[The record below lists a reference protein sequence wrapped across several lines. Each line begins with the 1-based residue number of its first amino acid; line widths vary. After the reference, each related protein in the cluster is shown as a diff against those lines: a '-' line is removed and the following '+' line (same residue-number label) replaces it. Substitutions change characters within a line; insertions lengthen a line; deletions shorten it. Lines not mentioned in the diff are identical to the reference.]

1 MEIKFMKTK
10 NQTFKAS
17 WRGQNRRGST
27 DLCSCSEMRARQRS
41 MNLNKSQSHDF
52 EIPEPLQVNQNE
64 MCVALERAARSGGRT
79 GRSARDLMKVLQP
92 HLLKEEDDLL
102 QTLGLLVPLAHNEF
116 DGGMLEVLAKTE
128 HLKARRFEI
137 MREHVEIIEAA
148 HKLLHAAHA
157 EKKLSLVG
165 FTERLMLR
173 AWTDEVIFYP
183 AAILIGEY
191 LKLKAIEQQ
200 TPVKVKRDYDDI

>member
-1 MEIKFMKTK
+1 MKTE
-10 NQTFKAS
+10 NQTSRAS
-17 WRGQNRRGST
+17 QQRQNRGASA
-27 DLCSCSEMRARQRS
+27 DLCPCSQMRARRRKVKF
-41 MNLNKSQSHDF
+41 NKSQSRDF
-52 EIPEPLQVNQNE
+52 QIPEPLQVNQNE
-64 MCVALERAARSGGRT
+64 MCIALERAAHSGGRT
-79 GRSARDLMKVLQP
+79 GKAAKDLMKVLQP

-116 DGGMLEVLAKTE
+116 NAGMLEVLAKTE
-128 HLKARRFEI
+128 HLKARMFEI

-148 HKLLHAAHA
+148 HKLLHAAHS

-173 AWTDEVIFYP
+173 AWTDEVVFYP

-191 LKLKAIEQQ
+191 LKLKAVEQQ
-200 TPVKVKRDYDDI
+200 TPVKIKRDHDGI

>member
-1 MEIKFMKTK
+1 MKTK
-10 NQTFKAS
+10 NQTSRTSRHRQNGRAS
-17 WRGQNRRGST
+17 S
-27 DLCSCSEMRARQRS
+27 DLCSCSELRARQ
-41 MNLNKSQSHDF
+41 KVTFTKPQSPDF
-52 EIPEPLQVNQNE
+52 QIPEPLQVNQNE

-79 GRSARDLMKVLQP
+79 GKAARDLMKVLQP

-116 DGGMLEVLAKTE
+116 HAGMPEVLAKTQ
-128 HLKARRFEI
+128 HLKARMFEI
-137 MREHVEIIEAA
+137 MREHVEIIDAA

-173 AWTDEVIFYP
+173 AWTDEVVFYP

-191 LKLKAIEQQ
+191 LKLKSAEQQ
-200 TPVKVKRDYDDI
+200 TPIKVTREHDHV

>member
-1 MEIKFMKTK
+1 
-10 NQTFKAS
+10 
-17 WRGQNRRGST
+17 
-27 DLCSCSEMRARQRS
+27 
-41 MNLNKSQSHDF
+41 
-52 EIPEPLQVNQNE
+52 

-79 GRSARDLMKVLQP
+79 GRAARDLMKVLQP

-116 DGGMLEVLAKTE
+116 NAGMGEVLAKTE
-128 HLKARRFEI
+128 HLKARMFEI

-157 EKKLSLVG
+157 ERKLSLVG

-173 AWTDEVIFYP
+173 AWTDEVVFYP

-191 LKLKAIEQQ
+191 LKLKSAQEH
-200 TPVKVKRDYDDI
+200 TPVKINRDHDDI

>member
-1 MEIKFMKTK
+1 MKTE
-10 NQTFKAS
+10 NQTSRTPRHDQDRRAAS
-17 WRGQNRRGST
+17 
-27 DLCSCSEMRARQRS
+27 DLCSCSEMRARQRKG
-41 MNLNKSQSHDF
+41 NLKKTQTRDF
-52 EIPEPLQVNQNE
+52 QIPEPLQVNQNE
-64 MCVALERAARSGGRT
+64 MCVALERAAHSGGRT
-79 GRSARDLMKVLQP
+79 GKTARDLMKVLQP

-116 DGGMLEVLAKTE
+116 NAGMLGVLAKTQ
-128 HLKARRFEI
+128 HLKARMFEI
-137 MREHVEIIEAA
+137 MREHVEIIDAA

-173 AWTDEVIFYP
+173 AWTDEVVFYP

-191 LKLKAIEQQ
+191 LKLKAVEQQ
-200 TPVKVKRDYDDI
+200 TPVKINRDHDHI

>member
-1 MEIKFMKTK
+1 MKTE
-10 NQTFKAS
+10 NQTS
-17 WRGQNRRGST
+17 RGLRRPQNRRVSAAQ
-27 DLCSCSEMRARQRS
+27 CSCSEMRARRGKAAS
-41 MNLNKSQSHDF
+41 NKPQKRRF
-52 EIPEPLQVNQNE
+52 EIPEPLQINQDE
-64 MCVALERAARSGGRT
+64 MCVALERAAHSGGRT
-79 GRSARDLMKVLQP
+79 GRAAADLMRVLQP

-116 DGGMLEVLAKTE
+116 NAGMLDVLAKTE
-128 HLKARRFEI
+128 HLKSRMFEI

-157 EKKLSLVG
+157 ERKLSLVG

-173 AWTDEVIFYP
+173 AWTDEVVFYP

-191 LKLKAIEQQ
+191 LKLKVAEQQ
-200 TPVKVKRDYDDI
+200 KPVKINRRDDDI

>member
-1 MEIKFMKTK
+1 MRV
-10 NQTFKAS
+10 QRRKAKKQES
-17 WRGQNRRGST
+17 REFQ
-27 DLCSCSEMRARQRS
+27 
-41 MNLNKSQSHDF
+41 
-52 EIPEPLQVNQNE
+52 IPEPLQVNQNE

-79 GRSARDLMKVLQP
+79 GRAASALMKILQP

-116 DGGMLEVLAKTE
+116 NAGMLEVLAKTQ
-128 HLKARRFEI
+128 HLKARMFEI
-137 MREHVEIIEAA
+137 MREHVEIIDAA

-173 AWTDEVIFYP
+173 AWTDEVVFYP

-191 LKLKAIEQQ
+191 LKLKSAAQLQ
-200 TPVKVKRDYDDI
+200 PVKIHHHEARL

>member
-1 MEIKFMKTK
+1 
-10 NQTFKAS
+10 
-17 WRGQNRRGST
+17 
-27 DLCSCSEMRARQRS
+27 MRARRRKVKFT
-41 MNLNKSQSHDF
+41 KSQSRDF
-52 EIPEPLQVNQNE
+52 QIPEPLQVNQNE
-64 MCVALERAARSGGRT
+64 MCIALERAAHSGGRT
-79 GRSARDLMKVLQP
+79 GKAAKDLMKVLQP

-116 DGGMLEVLAKTE
+116 SAGMLEVLAKTE
-128 HLKARRFEI
+128 HLKARMFEI
-137 MREHVEIIEAA
+137 MREHVEIIDAA

-173 AWTDEVIFYP
+173 AWTDEVVFYP

-191 LKLKAIEQQ
+191 LKLKFAEQQ
-200 TPVKVKRDYDDI
+200 APVKINRDHDDI